1 MDLEAHVKAVSF
13 VVVILGDVDN
23 FHCLRSQTDLRRM
36 RKIVFQ

>member
-13 VVVILGDVDN
+13 VVILGDVDN